1 MLLLS
6 KSLAGGA
13 SQQTGPSRHIGIPPE
28 RMMKRQDAL
37 GYLQTAFLKY
47 DCVVKF
53 QKEGHEWCM
62 QML

>member
-13 SQQTGPSRHIGIPPE
+13 SHQTGPSRHIDIPPK
-28 RMMKRQDAL
+28 RMMKRWDVL
-37 GYLQTAFLKY
+37 GYLQTAFLKL
-47 DCVVKF
+47 DCDVKF
-53 QKEGHEWCM
+53 QKEVHEWCM